1 MPQTKSMIA
10 RLGEDAPLFA
20 DARRGPPDRR
30 EISARW
36 LAGTFLTGITSIVLM
51 GVALSAALDGRQQ
64 LTTPAELMVADS
76 ADAVPASSENIGKR
90 DRLSPTRIEAK
101 ARDKRVLEL
110 STMQKV
116 GDRDVIRTMPFA
128 FLKMALGAGHTTK
141 KSYPAFDALDIFA
154 EDASVAQ
161 ANATTGQIY
170 GAKVES
176 EVSLKTSGFPVDT
189 AEFAPEGDLSAD
201 EVEEYVRVTGAA
213 LTEGDVQVASLEYV
227 DPMRFG
233 AAEDS
238 IEIPSTYGVKF
249 VPENVSVAPKSE
261 DQTEDIQFAEELIS
275 FQSDQKIS
283 SALEDAGYTGDD
295 AKGMTEAISTLLN
308 GSSLRAGSLLR
319 LGIETHDDIP
329 KIMRAGV
336 YRDKEHILTVALDDN
351 NQYVPADPPE
361 GGDQLI
367 AALDDGERNVRVRGD
382 LPSVYDG
389 IYRAAY
395 SYDLTPDL
403 TKQLVKMLAAE
414 VDYQATLSPSDELQ
428 IFVSLPE
435 GMDKPDE
442 TSEILY
448 VKAHFSGN
456 DRKFYRF
463 KFEDGSVDYFDDDG
477 KSAKQFLL
485 RKPVPNGEFRSG
497 FGMRRHPILG
507 YMKLHAGVDWA
518 APRGTPIIAAG
529 SGVVERAGWSNGYG
543 NQTLIKHAN
552 GYETS
557 YSHQNA
563 IAAGVVPGA
572 RVRQGQVIGFVGSTG
587 LSTGPH
593 LHYEMIV
600 NGNKVD
606 AMRVRLPVGKVLDGK
621 ELASFKQ
628 ERDRIDTLLRD
639 EMEPQKVASATN

>member
-10 RLGEDAPLFA
+10 MLGDDAPLFA

-36 LAGTFLTGITSIVLM
+36 LAGTFLTGITSIILM

-64 LTTPAELMVADS
+64 LTTPAELMIADS
-76 ADAVPASSENIGKR
+76 DETVPVPIENSGKR
-90 DRLSPTRIEAK
+90 DRLAPTMIATKAK
-101 ARDKRVLEL
+101 DLRVMEL
-110 STMQKV
+110 STLTKV
-116 GDRDVIRTMPFA
+116 GDRDVIKTMPFA
-128 FLKMALGAGHTTK
+128 FVKMALGAGHATK

-154 EDASVAQ
+154 EDAAVAR
-161 ANATTGQIY
+161 ANATSGQIY

-176 EVSLKTSGFPVDT
+176 EVSLKTSEFPIET
-189 AEFAPEGDLSAD
+189 AEFALEGDLSAD

-233 AAEDS
+233 GADS
-238 IEIPSTYGVKF
+238 ALEIPSTFGVKF
-249 VPENVSVAPKSE
+249 VPENVSVSAKSDGE
-261 DQTEDIQFAEELIS
+261 VEDIQFAEELIS
-275 FQSDQKIS
+275 FRSDQKIS
-283 SALEDAGYTGDD
+283 SALTNAGYEGDD
-295 AKGMTEAISTLLN
+295 AKEMTEAITTLLN

-319 LGIETHDDIP
+319 LGIETHNEVPI
-329 KIMRAGV
+329 IMRAGV
-336 YRDKEHILTVALDDN
+336 YRDKEHVLTVALDDN
-351 NQYVPADPPE
+351 GRYVPADPPE
-361 GGDQLI
+361 GGEQLI
-367 AALDDGERNVRVRGD
+367 AALDVEQRNVRVRGD

-389 IYRAAY
+389 VYRAAY

-414 VDYQATLSPSDELQ
+414 VDYQARLSPSDELEV
-428 IFVSLPE
+428 FVSLPE
-435 GMDKPDE
+435 GAEKPDE
-442 TSEILY
+442 ASEILY
-448 VKAHFSGN
+448 VKAHFNGN
-456 DRKFYRF
+456 ERKFYRYSF
-463 KFEDGSVDYFDDDG
+463 DNGAIDYFDESG

-485 RKPVPNGEFRSG
+485 RNPVPNGAFRSG

-507 YMKLHAGVDWA
+507 YMKLHAGVDWS
-518 APRGTPIIAAG
+518 APRGTPIIASG
-529 SGVVERAGWSNGYG
+529 SGTVEKAGWSNGYG
-543 NQTLIKHAN
+543 NQTVIRHAN

-563 IAAGVVPGA
+563 FAKGVVPGA

-600 NGNKVD
+600 NSNKVD
-606 AMRVRLPVGKVLDGK
+606 AMRVRLPVGKTLKGDDLV
-621 ELASFKQ
+621 AFKR
-628 ERDRIDTLLRD
+628 ERDRIDALLRD
-639 EMEPQKVASATN
+639 EDEPQKVASATN